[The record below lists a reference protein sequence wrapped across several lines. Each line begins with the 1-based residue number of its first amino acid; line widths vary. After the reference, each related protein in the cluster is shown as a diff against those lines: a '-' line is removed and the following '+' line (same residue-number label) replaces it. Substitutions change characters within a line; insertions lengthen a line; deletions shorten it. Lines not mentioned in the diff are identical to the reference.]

1 MRILAVS
8 DETNTP
14 LYNAGVLRQR
24 AGDAQLII
32 SCGDLPAT
40 YLDFIAS
47 VLCQPLLY
55 VRGNHFWQ
63 DSRQGERLHGR
74 NLDNRVVRERG
85 LLIGGLEGSMR
96 YKPGAA
102 QYTDGE
108 MWAKFVGMMPRLV
121 LNRLVHGR
129 ALDILVT
136 HAAPFG
142 VHDRPDL
149 THQGFRAFL
158 RLMEWFKPKYL
169 LHGHIHVWDMG
180 ETTLTRYLQTLVVN
194 VYPWRIIDV
203 DDAPV
208 ARAQSVKR

>member
-14 LYNAGVLRQR
+14 LYNASILRQR

-32 SCGDLPAT
+32 SCGDLPTT

-47 VLCQPLLY
+47 VLCRPLLY

-74 NLDNRVVRERG
+74 NLDNRVVKERG

-149 THQGFRAFL
+149 THQGVPRFPAPHGVVQAEVPDARPHP
-158 RLMEWFKPKYL
+158 RLG
-169 LHGHIHVWDMG
+169 HGRNHADP
-180 ETTLTRYLQTLVVN
+180 L
-194 VYPWRIIDV
+194 PA
-203 DDAPV
+203 DARGQRV
-208 ARAQSVKR
+208 SLAHHRR